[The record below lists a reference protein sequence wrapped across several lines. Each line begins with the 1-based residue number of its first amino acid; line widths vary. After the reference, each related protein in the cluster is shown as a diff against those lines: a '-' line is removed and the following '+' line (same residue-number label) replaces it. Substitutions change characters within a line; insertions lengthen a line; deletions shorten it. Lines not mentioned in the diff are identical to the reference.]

1 MSHKKVG
8 FRDDSPSGASHYS
21 DHQRSDSGVGSLSG
35 SDCGVPT
42 GSDRTYTPR
51 DYDDRRDA
59 REILRLKNELTQKED
74 KIKDLQAKIQQLERL
89 QASHI
94 QLKVDH
100 KEVVV
105 SEASLQAQLEAKQNE
120 NEVIAD
126 RNADLEKAN
135 KELLQKNKDLT
146 SENTKLKEDIKKL
159 REFEDAKKP
168 KELKDP
174 KDSSESLDSEKTK
187 RPRRKSMSMPPP
199 SDSSDDRRPRRSSS
213 RRAPHREHE
222 KLDMDYDWDRQERE
236 RQQLEMERQLTL
248 AHERPVID
256 EDMERLRSRFR
267 TRGGDE
273 SDAKSSSQSLPSL
286 PPATIRG
293 QPRNNQR
300 DSYIE
305 PAGRGAPRPQVPG
318 PQVVS
323 ARDAYDYAYNAPSYP
338 APQYGSIR
346 EPRSA
351 APVAHHPAV
360 YVSAPAGYVDNRYAP
375 DDDYRY
381 QQAIASGKMGRRQ

>member
-1 MSHKKVG
+1 MSQKKVG

-35 SDCGVPT
+35 SDCGVPN
-42 GSDRTYTPR
+42 SDRTYAPR

-59 REILRLKNELTQKED
+59 REILRLKSELTQADD
-74 KIKDLQAKIQQLERL
+74 KIKDLQAKVQQLERL

-94 QLKVDH
+94 QLKVNH

-105 SEASLQAQLEAKQNE
+105 SEATLQAQLDAKQNE
-120 NEVIAD
+120 NEVLSD
-126 RNADLEKAN
+126 QLTDLKSKN
-135 KELLQKNKDLT
+135 TELVQKNKDLT
-146 SENTKLKEDIKKL
+146 SENTKLKEENKKL
-159 REFEDAKKP
+159 RELEDARNP
-168 KELKDP
+168 KDLKDP
-174 KDSSESLDSEKTK
+174 KESSESVDSEKMK

-222 KLDMDYDWDRQERE
+222 KLDMDNEWERQVERE
-236 RQQLEMERQLTL
+236 RQLAL
-248 AHERPVID
+248 AHERPIID
-256 EDMERLRSRFR
+256 EEKERLRSRFR
-267 TRGGDE
+267 TRGDD
-273 SDAKSSSQSLPSL
+273 SDAKSSGQSLPSL

-293 QPRNNQR
+293 QPRSNQR

-305 PAGRGAPRPQVPG
+305 SSGRGAPRPQVPA

-323 ARDAYDYAYNAPSYP
+323 GRDAYDYSYNASSYA
-338 APQYGSIR
+338 APQYASIR

-351 APVAHHPAV
+351 APPAHHPTV
-360 YVSAPAGYVDNRYAP
+360 YVPAPAGYVDNRYAV

-381 QQAIASGKMGRRQ
+381 HQQAIASAKMPRRQ

>member
-35 SDCGVPT
+35 SDCGVPN
-42 GSDRTYTPR
+42 SDRTYTPR

-59 REILRLKNELTQKED
+59 REILRLKNELTQADD

-100 KEVVV
+100 KEVIV
-105 SEASLQAQLEAKQNE
+105 SEATLQAQLDAKQNE
-120 NEVIAD
+120 NEVLSDQLAD
-126 RNADLEKAN
+126 FKSKNT
-135 KELLQKNKDLT
+135 ELLQKNKDLT
-146 SENTKLKEDIKKL
+146 SENTKLKDENKKL
-159 REFEDAKKP
+159 QELEDAKKP
-168 KELKDP
+168 KDLKDP
-174 KDSSESLDSEKTK
+174 KDSSESVDSEKMK

-199 SDSSDDRRPRRSSS
+199 SESSDDRRPRRSSS

-222 KLDMDYDWDRQERE
+222 KLDMDNEWERQLERE
-236 RQQLEMERQLTL
+236 RQMTLT
-248 AHERPVID
+248 HDRSVID
-256 EDMERLRSRFR
+256 EEKERLRSRFR
-267 TRGGDE
+267 TRGED
-273 SDAKSSSQSLPSL
+273 SDAKSSNQSLPSL
-286 PPATIRG
+286 PPVTIRG

-300 DSYIE
+300 DSYVE
-305 PAGRGAPRPQVPG
+305 SSGRGAPRPQVPG

-323 ARDAYDYAYNAPSYP
+323 GRDAYDYSYNAPSYTT
-338 APQYGSIR
+338 PQYASMR

-351 APVAHHPAV
+351 APPAHHPAV
-360 YVSAPAGYVDNRYAP
+360 YVPAPAGYVDNRYPA

-381 QQAIASGKMGRRQ
+381 HQQAIAGAKMPRRQ

>member
-35 SDCGVPT
+35 SDCGAPN
-42 GSDRTYTPR
+42 SDRTYTPR

-59 REILRLKNELTQKED
+59 REILRLKNELTQADD

-94 QLKVDH
+94 KLKVDH
-100 KEVVV
+100 KEVIQ
-105 SEASLQAQLEAKQNE
+105 SEATLQAQLDAKQNE
-120 NEVIAD
+120 NEVLSD
-126 RNADLEKAN
+126 QLT
-135 KELLQKNKDLT
+135 ELKSKNTELVQKNKDLT
-146 SENTKLKEDIKKL
+146 SENTKLKEENEKL
-159 REFEDAKKP
+159 RELEDAKKL
-168 KELKDP
+168 KDLKDP
-174 KDSSESLDSEKTK
+174 KESSESVDSEKMK

-222 KLDMDYDWDRQERE
+222 KLDMENEWERQLERE
-236 RQQLEMERQLTL
+236 RQLAL

-256 EDMERLRSRFR
+256 EEKERLRSRFR
-267 TRGGDE
+267 TRGDDN
-273 SDAKSSSQSLPSL
+273 DAKSSSQSLPSL

-293 QPRNNQR
+293 QSRR

-305 PAGRGAPRPQVPG
+305 SSGRGAPRPQVPG
-318 PQVVS
+318 PQLVS
-323 ARDAYDYAYNAPSYP
+323 GRDAYDGYSYNAPSYP
-338 APQYGSIR
+338 APQYA
-346 EPRSA
+346 PRSA
-351 APVAHHPAV
+351 APPAHHPAV
-360 YVSAPAGYVDNRYAP
+360 YVPAPVGYVDNRYAA

-381 QQAIASGKMGRRQ
+381 HQQAIASAKMPRRQ